1 MFLLDT
7 NVVSEL
13 RRAGIGK
20 ADANVVAWA
29 ASVPV
34 ALQFISTL
42 TVFELEYG
50 VRLKE
55 HSDPVQGAVL
65 RRWLETQVL
74 PAFDGRTLPVDTLV
88 ALKCAP
94 MHVPNPCKERGSFI
108 AATAL
113 VRGMTVVT
121 RDVADFAPTGATL
134 FNPWDWR
141 VASGVIDDS

>member
-1 MFLLDT
+1 MFVLDT

-13 RRAGIGK
+13 RRAGAGK

-34 ALQFISTL
+34 ALQFISVM
-42 TVFELEYG
+42 TVFEYG

-55 HSDPVQGAVL
+55 HSDPAQGAPL
-65 RRWLETQVL
+65 RLWLDTQVR
-74 PAFDGRTLPVDTLV
+74 PTFNGRTLPIDAQV
-88 ALKCAP
+88 ALKCTALQ
-94 MHVPNPCKERGSFI
+94 VPNRCKERDSFI
-108 AATAL
+108 AATAM

-121 RDVADFAPTGATL
+121 RDVTDFVPTGATL

-141 VASGVIDDS
+141 A

>member
-13 RRAGIGK
+13 RRAASGK

-29 ASVPV
+29 ASIP
-34 ALQFISTL
+34 ATLQFISAM
-42 TVFELEYG
+42 TVFELDYG

-55 HSDPVQGAVL
+55 NSDPVQGAVL
-65 RRWLETQVL
+65 RLWLDTQVL
-74 PAFDGRTLPVDTLV
+74 PTFEGRTLPVDARV
-88 ALKCAP
+88 ALKCAAL
-94 MHVPNPCKERGSFI
+94 HVPNRCKERDSFI
-108 AATAL
+108 AATAM

-121 RDVADFAPTGATL
+121 RDVTDFAPTGATL

-141 VASGVIDDS
+141 AASSATGGS